1 MWGVVGVG
9 CGWCGVWL
17 GMVQRVPDD
26 SGLVGLKFRSAKFD
40 ITGIMIKAVISWMCV
55 YMCACVHM

>member
-1 MWGVVGVG
+1 MWLVWGVVGVG
-9 CGWCGVWL
+9 CGW
-17 GMVQRVPDD
+17 GMVQRDIPDD

-40 ITGIMIKAVISWMCV
+40 ITRIMIKAVISWMCV